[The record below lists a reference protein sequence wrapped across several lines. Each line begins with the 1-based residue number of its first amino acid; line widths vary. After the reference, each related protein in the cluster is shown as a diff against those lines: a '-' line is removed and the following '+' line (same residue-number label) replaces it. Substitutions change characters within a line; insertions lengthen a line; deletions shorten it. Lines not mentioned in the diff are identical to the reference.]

1 MIDHLISPQI
11 LAPGGRIWTTVYTGN
26 SVPSIQ
32 AAVVAGLGV
41 SVLGLHSVGTEMKI
55 LQPEEGFPELRS
67 MDIMLYGE
75 EKFQGSIA
83 KALVAFILR
92 AVRKTELD
100 RPLSQPAAA

>member
-1 MIDHLISPQI
+1 
-11 LAPGGRIWTTVYTGN
+11 
-26 SVPSIQ
+26 
-32 AAVVAGLGV
+32 
-41 SVLGLHSVGTEMKI
+41 
-55 LQPEEGFPELRS
+55 